1 MIGDA
6 EVQIQICPETQ
17 FPGGKVRRG
26 QNLSNTRTRDNFIR
40 VIRGFHRVFFH
51 PSDDLMACEVQERFD
66 DVLVRQQLQ

>member
-26 QNLSNTRTRDNFIR
+26 QNLSNTCTRDNFIR
-40 VIRGFHRVFFH
+40 VIHGFHRVFFH